1 MSATMAL
8 GRAATDQ
15 ELDVRV
21 LTEKVEHVTRRAATG
36 DRSID
41 PPEVIIADPPRAGL
55 GRHVI
60 ADLGRI
66 APSRLVL
73 VSCDVASFAR
83 DARDL
88 GAAGLR
94 LERAVPLDLF
104 PMTHHVEIVATFV
117 RDATIGT

>member
-1 MSATMAL
+1 M
-8 GRAATDQ
+8 
-15 ELDVRV
+15 
-21 LTEKVEHVTRRAATG
+21 
-36 DRSID
+36 
-41 PPEVIIADPPRAGL
+41 
-55 GRHVI
+55 
-60 ADLGRI
+60 
-66 APSRLVL
+66 L

-117 RDATIGT
+117 RDATLGT